1 MSDQHS
7 HQYDHRQTPR
17 ILDLDRERLAAL
29 RGHALTA
36 SVAAAEGRTMVAEVF
51 ADRAALVPM
60 PGMPGVHNAELVA
73 AFGADI
79 VVLNLI
85 ERAWDGERL
94 TLPGLGTFTSLTDL
108 AAYIGRPVGIN
119 LEPGDVPEIRRAKP
133 EYAKRLIDM
142 GAAMLCLTANPGTGG
157 SYAGLARVTEELRAG
172 LGDDVA
178 LWSGKM
184 HHAGHPER
192 VTVERLT
199 SLVEAGAD
207 GVVLPLPGTLP
218 GVTKELAAEA
228 VAAVQ
233 DAGAVVMGAIG
244 TSQEGSH
251 ANVVPQLALTAKEV
265 GIDAHHFG
273 DSFLPGMCDP
283 EVMYDYSVAIRG
295 RRHTWNRMA
304 LGGRGHR
311 RTTAV

>member
-1 MSDQHS
+1 MDDQ
-7 HQYDHRQTPR
+7 QTPR

-29 RGHALTA
+29 RGRALTA

-51 ADRAALVPM
+51 ADRAALIPV

-94 TLPGLGTFTSLTDL
+94 TLPGLGTFSSLTDL

-157 SYAGLARVTEELRAG
+157 SYEGLARVTEELRAG
-172 LGDDVA
+172 LGDDAA

-199 SLVEAGAD
+199 SLVDAGAD

-304 LGGRGHR
+304 LGGRGYR

>member
-1 MSDQHS
+1 MSDEHGP
-7 HQYDHRQTPR
+7 RPTPR
-17 ILDLDRERLAAL
+17 ILDLDREHLAAL
-29 RGHALTA
+29 RGRALTA

-51 ADRAALVPM
+51 ADRAALIPV

-94 TLPGLGTFTSLTDL
+94 DLPGLGTFTSIADL

-119 LEPGDVPEIRRAKP
+119 LEPGDVPEIRRARP
-133 EYAKRLIDM
+133 EYARRLIDM

-157 SYAGLARVTEELRAG
+157 SYEGLARVTEELRAG

-192 VTVERLT
+192 LTVGRLT

-218 GVTKELAAEA
+218 GVTRELAAEA

-233 DAGAVVMGAIG
+233 EAGAVAMGAIG

-304 LGGRGHR
+304 LGGRGFR
-311 RTTAV
+311 RG

>member
-1 MSDQHS
+1 MH
-7 HQYDHRQTPR
+7 HTPVEHTTR
-17 ILDLDRERLAAL
+17 ILDLDREGLAAL
-29 RGHALTA
+29 RGRELTA
-36 SVAAAEGRTMVAEVF
+36 AVAAAEGRTMVAEVF
-51 ADRAALVPM
+51 AERAALI
-60 PGMPGVHNAELVA
+60 PGEDGRGVHNMELVA

-85 ERAWDGERL
+85 ERAWDGTKL
-94 TLPGLGTFTSLTDL
+94 TLPGLGTFTSIGDL
-108 AAYIGRPVGIN
+108 AAHIGRPVGIN

-133 EYAKRLIDM
+133 EYAKRLVDM

-157 SYAGLARVTEELRAG
+157 SYDGLARVTDELRRG

-192 VTVERLT
+192 VTAARLT

-207 GVVLPLPGTLP
+207 GVVLPLPGTMP

-251 ANVVPQLALTAKEV
+251 TNVVPQLALTAKETGV
-265 GIDAHHFG
+265 DAHHFG
-273 DSFLPGMCDP
+273 DSFIPGMCDP
-283 EVMYDYSVAIRG
+283 ELLYAYSVAIRG

-304 LGGRGHR
+304 LGGRGTR
-311 RTTAV
+311 SVAC

>member
-1 MSDQHS
+1 M
-7 HQYDHRQTPR
+7 TTER

-29 RGHALTA
+29 RGRALTA

-51 ADRAALVPM
+51 ADRAALIPM

-157 SYAGLARVTEELRAG
+157 SYEGLARVTEELRAG

-192 VTVERLT
+192 VTVDRLT

-311 RTTAV
+311 RA

>member
-1 MSDQHS
+1 M
-7 HQYDHRQTPR
+7 TTR

-29 RGHALTA
+29 RGRELTA

-51 ADRAALVPM
+51 ADRAALIPM

-73 AFGADI
+73 SFGADI

-85 ERAWDGERL
+85 ERAWDGEQL
-94 TLPGLGTFTSLTDL
+94 DLPGLGTFASIADL

-157 SYAGLARVTEELRAG
+157 SYEGLARVTEELRAG

-199 SLVEAGAD
+199 GLVDAGAD
-207 GVVLPLPGTLP
+207 GVVMPLPGTLP
-218 GVTKELAAEA
+218 GVTKELAAAA

-304 LGGRGHR
+304 LGGRGYR
-311 RTTAV
+311 RTATA

>member
-1 MSDQHS
+1 MTSPS
-7 HQYDHRQTPR
+7 GTPR
-17 ILDLDRERLAAL
+17 ILDLDRAGLAAL
-29 RGHALTA
+29 RGRELTA

-51 ADRAALVPM
+51 ADRAALVAR
-60 PGMPGVHNAELVA
+60 PGDDGVHNAELMA

-79 VVLNLI
+79 VILNMI

-94 TLPGLGTFTSLTDL
+94 VLPGLGSFASVAAL
-108 AAYIGRPVGIN
+108 AECVGRPVGIN
-119 LEPGDVPEIRRAKP
+119 LEPGDVPEVRRAEP
-133 EYAKRLIDM
+133 EFAKQLVGM

-157 SYAGLARVTEELRAG
+157 SYEGLARVTERLRNG
-172 LGDDVA
+172 LGDEVA

-192 VTVERLT
+192 VTPGRLT
-199 SLVEAGAD
+199 ALVEAGAD
-207 GVVLPLPGTLP
+207 GVVLPLPGTMP

-244 TSQEGSH
+244 TSQEGAH
-251 ANVVPQLALTAKEV
+251 IDVVPQLALNAKEIGV
-265 GIDAHHFG
+265 DAHHIG
-273 DSFLPGMCDP
+273 DAFLPGMGDP
-283 EVMYDYSVAIRG
+283 ELLYAYSVAIRG

-304 LGGRGHR
+304 LGGRGS
-311 RTTAV
+311 RT

>member
-1 MSDQHS
+1 M
-7 HQYDHRQTPR
+7 TTR
-17 ILDLDRERLAAL
+17 ILDLDREHLAAL
-29 RGHALTA
+29 RGRALTR

-51 ADRAALVPM
+51 ADRAALIPM
-60 PGMPGVHNAELVA
+60 PGLPGVHNAELVA

-94 TLPGLGTFTSLTDL
+94 DLPGLGSFTSIADL

-157 SYAGLARVTEELRAG
+157 SYEGLARVTEELRAG

-192 VTVERLT
+192 VTVGRLT
-199 SLVEAGAD
+199 SLVDAGAD

-283 EVMYDYSVAIRG
+283 EVMYDYAVAIRG

-304 LGGRGHR
+304 LGGRGR
-311 RTTAV
+311 RTA

>member
-1 MSDQHS
+1 M
-7 HQYDHRQTPR
+7 TTR

-29 RGHALTA
+29 RGRELTA

-51 ADRAALVPM
+51 ADRAALIPM

-73 AFGADI
+73 SFGADI

-85 ERAWDGERL
+85 ERAWDGEKL
-94 TLPGLGTFTSLTDL
+94 DLPGLGTFASIADL

-157 SYAGLARVTEELRAG
+157 SYEGLARVTEELRAG

-192 VTVERLT
+192 VTVDRLT
-199 SLVEAGAD
+199 SLVDAGAD
-207 GVVLPLPGTLP
+207 GVVMPLPGTLP
-218 GVTKELAAEA
+218 GVTKELAAAA

-304 LGGRGHR
+304 LGGRGYR
-311 RTTAV
+311 RTATA

>member
-1 MSDQHS
+1 MKNPAVE
-7 HQYDHRQTPR
+7 TTTR
-17 ILDLDRERLAAL
+17 ILDLDREGLAAL
-29 RGHALTA
+29 RGKRLTA
-36 SVAAAEGRTMVAEVF
+36 AVAAAEGRTVVAEVF
-51 ADRAALVPM
+51 AERAALI
-60 PGMPGVHNAELVA
+60 PGEDGRGVHNMELVA

-85 ERAWDGERL
+85 ERAWDGRKL
-94 TLPGLGTFTSLTDL
+94 TLPGLGTFTSIGDL
-108 AAYIGRPVGIN
+108 AAHIGRPVAVN
-119 LEPGDVPEIRRAKP
+119 LEPGDVPEIRRARP
-133 EYAKRLIDM
+133 EHAKRLVDM

-157 SYAGLARVTEELRAG
+157 SYEGLARVTEELRKG

-192 VTVERLT
+192 VTAGRLA

-207 GVVLPLPGTLP
+207 GVVLPLPGTMP
-218 GVTKELAAEA
+218 GVTRELAAEA

-251 ANVVPQLALTAKEV
+251 TDVVPQLALTAKEIGV
-265 GIDAHHFG
+265 DAHHFG
-273 DSFLPGMCDP
+273 DSFIPGMCDP
-283 EVMYDYSVAIRG
+283 ELLYAYSVAIRG

-304 LGGRGHR
+304 LGGRGTR
-311 RTTAV
+311 CGAC

>member
-1 MSDQHS
+1 MTTPTPPTAPAAPT
-7 HQYDHRQTPR
+7 TPR
-17 ILDLDRERLAAL
+17 ILDLDREQLAAL
-29 RGHALTA
+29 RGRELTA
-36 SVAAAEGRTMVAEVF
+36 AVAAAEGRTVVGEVF
-51 ADRAALVPM
+51 AERAALSSH
-60 PGMPGVHNAELVA
+60 PGDRGVHNAELVA

-94 TLPGLGTFTSLTDL
+94 DLPGLGTFTSIADL
-108 AAYIGRPVGIN
+108 AATIGRPVGIN

-133 EYAKRLIDM
+133 EYARRLVDM
-142 GAAMLCLTANPGTGG
+142 GAALLCLTANPGTGG
-157 SYAGLARVTEELRAG
+157 SYEGLARVTEELRAG

-184 HHAGHPER
+184 HHAGRPER
-192 VTVERLT
+192 VTAGRLT

-207 GVVLPLPGTLP
+207 GVVLPLPGTMP

-244 TSQEGSH
+244 TSQEGAH
-251 ANVVPQLALTAKEV
+251 TDVVAQLALNAKEIGV
-265 GIDAHHFG
+265 DAHHFG

-283 EVMYDYSVAIRG
+283 ELLYAYSVAIRG

-304 LGGRGHR
+304 LGGRGR
-311 RTTAV
+311 RV

>member
-1 MSDQHS
+1 M
-7 HQYDHRQTPR
+7 TTR

-29 RGHALTA
+29 RGRDLTA

-51 ADRAALVPM
+51 ADRAALIPM

-94 TLPGLGTFTSLTDL
+94 TLPGLGTFSSLTDL

-157 SYAGLARVTEELRAG
+157 SYDGLARVTEELRAG

-304 LGGRGHR
+304 LGGRGYR
-311 RTTAV
+311 RA